1 MIINICCFIIGLATG
16 FIICTRLV
24 AYTLKKELE
33 KELDNILENHR
44 TRGPRITYK
53 QKLSEEESNG

>member
-24 AYTLKKELE
+24 AYTLE

-44 TRGPRITYK
+44 TRGSRITYK